1 VDPHDDRVRPQPRG
15 AEHVGLEGK
24 RPDRPVGDDARSID
38 RGHRRC
44 RQERCYDTGQRSCY
58 RPAAWR
64 KEAAVRLL
72 ERSVDRVGDAHWERV
87 GLAMGLLACA
97 SIASQLVHELSSR
110 TPSSL
115 SWPFLLGFALV
126 YAFWLLYGLRFRRMA
141 IWLSNGVAVV
151 LQLLLTVVAVLKG

>member
-1 VDPHDDRVRPQPRG
+1 
-15 AEHVGLEGK
+15 
-24 RPDRPVGDDARSID
+24 
-38 RGHRRC
+38 
-44 RQERCYDTGQRSCY
+44 
-58 RPAAWR
+58 
-64 KEAAVRLL
+64 VRLL

-126 YAFWLLYGLRFRRMA
+126 YAFWLLYGLRFRRVA

>member
-1 VDPHDDRVRPQPRG
+1 
-15 AEHVGLEGK
+15 
-24 RPDRPVGDDARSID
+24 
-38 RGHRRC
+38 
-44 RQERCYDTGQRSCY
+44 
-58 RPAAWR
+58 
-64 KEAAVRLL
+64 VRLL

-97 SIASQLVHELSSR
+97 SIASQLIHELSSR

-115 SWPFLLGFALV
+115 SRPFLLGFTLV